1 MVRMDGAEARKERI
15 AQIKKMIQ
23 ARLNEN
29 KNVGYIQL
37 KRTVAEIMI
46 DTGLTKIKVMEY
58 LQLLNDPGEF
68 EINEAEDKIT
78 RLAV

>member
-15 AQIKKMIQ
+15 AQITRMIQ
-23 ARLNEN
+23 ANLNES
-29 KNVGYIQL
+29 KDAGYIRL
-37 KRTVAEIMI
+37 KRTIAQIMI
-46 DTGLTKIKVMEY
+46 DMGLTKIKVMEY
-58 LQLLNDPGEF
+58 LQLLNDAGKF

>member
-15 AQIKKMIQ
+15 AQIKRMIQ

-37 KRTVAEIMI
+37 KRTVAEIMV
-46 DTGLTKIKVMEY
+46 DTGLTRTKVMEY
-58 LQLLNDPGEF
+58 LQLLNDSGEF

-78 RLAV
+78 RPPV

>member
-15 AQIKKMIQ
+15 AQIKRMIQ

-37 KRTVAEIMI
+37 KRTVAEIMV
-46 DTGLTKIKVMEY
+46 DTGLTRTKVMEY
-58 LQLLNDPGEF
+58 LQLLNDSGEF
-68 EINEAEDKIT
+68 EINEAVDKIT

>member
-15 AQIKKMIQ
+15 AQIKRMIQ

-58 LQLLNDPGEF
+58 LQLLNDSGEF

-78 RLAV
+78 RPPV

>member
-1 MVRMDGAEARKERI
+1 MDGAEARKERI

-58 LQLLNDPGEF
+58 LQLLNDSGEF

>member
-58 LQLLNDPGEF
+58 LQLLNDSGEF

>member
-15 AQIKKMIQ
+15 AQITRMIQ
-23 ARLNEN
+23 ANLNES
-29 KNVGYIQL
+29 KDVGYIRL
-37 KRTVAEIMI
+37 KRTIAQIMI
-46 DTGLTKIKVMEY
+46 DIGLTKIKVMEY
-58 LQLLNDPGEF
+58 LQLLNDAGKF